1 MSLRKSIDNNAG
13 QAEGGRQHA
22 ALAAAPWQVVAT
34 CEMRTVSTC
43 ILLQQLRQEH
53 FTSHCLMYFVSKLRA
68 RSSCH
73 RHPSSSSS
81 CSSNA
86 ILKRLE
92 DIFHYG
98 FSWCLCY
105 CCHCHCVICATACVL
120 QLSWQCISSP
130 AAVAVVFHFTISSCA
145 LLLTMQTCFMAALG
159 IALHKLSQAVWPF
172 ARAVIYIVYRDYRQT
187 SAFSFLLPLATWLL
201 NSQKTTYQRFQQFI
215 SMLQVELSPFC
226 CWSAKV

>member
-1 MSLRKSIDNNAG
+1 MRGKQGRG
-13 QAEGGRQHA
+13 QATSCPGSSS
-22 ALAAAPWQVVAT
+22 LASCCNLRNEDSEHMYLVAVAT
-34 CEMRTVSTC
+34 
-43 ILLQQLRQEH
+43 EH

-92 DIFHYG
+92 DIFHYE
-98 FSWCLCY
+98 FSCLCCC

-159 IALHKLSQAVWPF
+159 IALHKLSQAV
-172 ARAVIYIVYRDYRQT
+172 
-187 SAFSFLLPLATWLL
+187 
-201 NSQKTTYQRFQQFI
+201 
-215 SMLQVELSPFC
+215 
-226 CWSAKV
+226 

>member
-13 QAEGGRQHA
+13 QARGGK
-22 ALAAAPWQVVAT
+22 LPWQVVAT

-43 ILLQQLRQEH
+43 ILLQLQQLQQEH

-81 CSSNA
+81 FSASNV

-92 DIFHYG
+92 DIFHYE
-98 FSWCLCY
+98 FSCLCCSFC

-130 AAVAVVFHFTISSCA
+130 AAAAVVFHFTISSCA
-145 LLLTMQTCFMAALG
+145 LLSTMQTCFMAALG
-159 IALHKLSQAVWPF
+159 IALHKLCQAV
-172 ARAVIYIVYRDYRQT
+172 
-187 SAFSFLLPLATWLL
+187 
-201 NSQKTTYQRFQQFI
+201 
-215 SMLQVELSPFC
+215 
-226 CWSAKV
+226 